1 MAVNPLKKDF
11 LAAPSAVP
19 MLDPSVGNPRAFKD
33 PNSAASMSLD
43 IQALS
48 DQVQADTL
56 YDKQAPAREGF
67 MGYQEAYNTKIQEAN
82 SVDFY
87 GETPAPYKHVPS
99 QATTIGT
106 GYRFELPNCQYANP
120 NSVAA
125 EHCGLGLPGPF
136 SWINQKCAKKKYYTD
151 RQIAKDIK
159 ELEGFQGS
167 MVSNT
172 GVSNSTLLYTL
183 AAAGAGLLL
192 CSFIHKSK

>member
-1 MAVNPLKKDF
+1 MAANPLKKPF
-11 LAAPSAVP
+11 LPAPSAVP

-67 MGYQEAYNTKIQEAN
+67 MGYQEAYSAKVVDENG
-82 SVDFY
+82 VDFQDSM
-87 GETPAPYKHVPS
+87 PAPYKHVPS
-99 QATTIGT
+99 QATTVGT

-136 SWINQKCAKKKYYTD
+136 SWINQKCAKNKYKAD
-151 RQIAKDIK
+151 KQIKKDIQI
-159 ELEGFQGS
+159 LEGFQGG
-167 MVSNT
+167 ML
-172 GVSNSTLLYTL
+172 STVEPTTVVYAL

>member
-1 MAVNPLKKDF
+1 MPAVNPLKKDF

-43 IQALS
+43 IQALG

-56 YDKQAPAREGF
+56 YDRQAPAREGF
-67 MGYQEAYNTKIQEAN
+67 MGYQEAYSTKLVEDD
-82 SVDFY
+82 SVDY
-87 GETPAPYKHVPS
+87 STPAPYTHTPS
-99 QATTIGT
+99 ARGPIGT
-106 GYRFELPNCQYANP
+106 GYRFEVPNCQYANP

-136 SWINQKCAKKKYYTD
+136 SWINSECAKKKRMTQK
-151 RQIAKDIK
+151 QIPKDIQM
-159 ELEGFQGS
+159 LEGFRGGMLGDS
-167 MVSNT
+167 AVSSNT
-172 GVSNSTLLYTL
+172 LILAV

-192 CSFIHKSK
+192 CSFIHTSK